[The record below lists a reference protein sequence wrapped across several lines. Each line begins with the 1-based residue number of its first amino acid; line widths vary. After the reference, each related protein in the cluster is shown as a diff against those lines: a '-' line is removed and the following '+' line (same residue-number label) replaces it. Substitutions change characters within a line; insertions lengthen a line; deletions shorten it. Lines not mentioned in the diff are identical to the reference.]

1 MAGRSLGTLTID
13 LIARTAGF
21 AAGMSQAERSS
32 EKWRK
37 KIVADVDAVATAFAA
52 ASSAAVATAAGVGAY
67 GFNLLKSSS
76 SQIAEAKRLSD
87 ALGMSTQ
94 SLLSWQYAAG
104 KAGMSGEQIA
114 DIFKDL
120 GDKIGDAALN
130 KSGEAVD
137 ALDALGLSAEKL
149 KRVSPDEQLLAI
161 SDALSK
167 ISTTSEKTTILESLG
182 NDLSRMLPLLE
193 QGGEKLRQYM
203 AAAQTF
209 GVAPDDADIEKLVR
223 VNALFEDMES
233 QVDGVKTSLATGLA
247 DVDLSGVQNA
257 LTEIGDTL
265 RDPQVLQGLTNLVQ
279 GAADLAGWLIK
290 VAAEAG
296 NIAALTRQ
304 GMAQN
309 AGGALKTD
317 ASAADIRTRI
327 AELEKQQ
334 QENVY
339 PVKRWM
345 NAAGRLL
352 QQKDGSLEDELAL
365 LKGRLPLA
373 EKLDSEVRPVTDI
386 TPPATEMPGNTGTGR
401 QDYRL
406 APGQSNGKSAASQ
419 ADKDA
424 KKALNSFR
432 QLEASY
438 QRQIAL
444 SDMTGERTKALTE
457 LEKLQYETASGKLT
471 NLNEAQKT
479 RLTQLATE
487 LDQLN
492 AQKKVME
499 EQKQLQAFLASQQA
513 QTRNA
518 QAMLDTEFVGA
529 GEGEQLRSR
538 IRELLDIQRSYY
550 DQLETLRQRQE
561 SGDITRTLYEGETTV
576 LKQEFEKR
584 LRMQQDYYRR
594 LDALN
599 GDWLSGAGD
608 ALNDYVTEA
617 GNSAA
622 QAKNAV
628 TSVLDTTESSV
639 QGMLDDIIRGT
650 ENAGDAV
657 KSVVED
663 LGNAII
669 TELENIAA
677 KKMVA
682 GLFGG
687 MTGDGSSGHGDLL
700 SLLAGGGISTGSNGT
715 GNTAVAGVAGMAGV
729 ATGSSISNGSDGQF
743 SGLNELLHTSLT
755 EMFAD
760 VSDTMTDIF
769 SGLTDNLSSLISGVG
784 GDLSGMF
791 TGLFSGLSG
800 GNGGG
805 LLSGIGSLLGMAHDG
820 IDSVPATGTWLL
832 EKGERVISG
841 RTSKKLDA
849 TLSAVHSAA
858 GNRSGGQNFSYS
870 PVINVNGDPDVR
882 TLKMLEQAVQQGAKR
897 GYQMVAE
904 SLNTGSGAV
913 HSAVNT
919 RYARR
924 RSS

>member
-1 MAGRSLGTLTID
+1 MAGKSLGTLTLD
-13 LIARTAGF
+13 LVARTAGF
-21 AAGMSQAERSS
+21 SSGMSQAERSS

-37 KIVADVDAVATAFAA
+37 KIVSDVDAVATAFAA

-94 SLLSWQYAAG
+94 ALLSWQYAAG
-104 KAGMSGEQIA
+104 KAGVSGEQIA

-161 SDALSK
+161 SDALKK
-167 ISTTSEKTTILESLG
+167 IGTTSEKTTILESLG

-223 VNALFEDMES
+223 TNALFEDMAS
-233 QVDGVKTSLATGLA
+233 QVDGVKIALATGLA

-257 LTEIGDTL
+257 ITEIGETL

-290 VAAEAG
+290 VAAAAG

-304 GMAQN
+304 GIAQN
-309 AGGALKTD
+309 AGGALKTE
-317 ASAADIRTRI
+317 ASAADIRARI

-345 NAAGRLL
+345 NAAGRML
-352 QQKDGSLEDELAL
+352 QRKDGSPEDELAL

-373 EKLDSEVRPVTDI
+373 EKLDSEVRAPVTLPTPETEKNVSAVRDI
-386 TPPATEMPGNTGTGR
+386 PHGTDFLLPPGG
-401 QDYRL
+401 
-406 APGQSNGKSAASQ
+406 SNGKTGDITAQ
-419 ADKDA
+419 KV
-424 KKALNSFR
+424 LNSFR
-432 QLEASY
+432 QMETAY
-438 QRQIAL
+438 QRLIAL
-444 SDMTGERTKALTE
+444 TDVSGERTREVTE
-457 LEKLQYETASGKLT
+457 LEKLRFELTSGKLT
-471 NLNEAQKT
+471 SLNDTQKT

-487 LDQLN
+487 LDLLN
-492 AQKKVME
+492 AQKKAME
-499 EQKQLQAFLASQQA
+499 EQKQLQAFTASQQV

-529 GEGEQLRSR
+529 GTGEQTRSR
-538 IRELLDIQRSYY
+538 MRELLEIRRSYY
-550 DQLETLRQRQE
+550 DQMESLRQRQE
-561 SGDITRTLYEGETTV
+561 SGDISRTLYEGETAV
-576 LKQEFEKR
+576 LKAGLEKR
-584 LRMQQDYYRR
+584 LRMQQDYYRQ

-599 GDWLSGAGD
+599 DDWLSGAGD
-608 ALNDYVTEA
+608 ALKDYVTEA
-617 GNSAA
+617 DNNAA
-622 QAKNAV
+622 MAKSAV
-628 TSVLDTTESSV
+628 TSVLGTTENSV
-639 QGMLDDIIRGT
+639 SGMLDDIIRGT
-650 ENAGDAV
+650 KSAGDAV
-657 KSVVED
+657 KDVVED

-677 KKMVA
+677 KKIVA

-687 MTGDGSSGHGDLL
+687 LAGESNIAGSGDLL
-700 SLLAGGGISTGSNGT
+700 SLLTGAGSNGDSSA
-715 GNTAVAGVAGMAGV
+715 GSAVAG
-729 ATGSSISNGSDGQF
+729 ATSSLTDSDML
-743 SGLNELLHTSLT
+743 SGLKAVLNTSLT
-755 EMFAD
+755 EVFSEL
-760 VSDTMTDIF
+760 SDTLSGLFSSMTDELG
-769 SGLTDNLSSLISGVG
+769 SLLSSLGSS
-784 GDLSGMF
+784 LSGM
-791 TGLFSGLSG
+791 LSGLSG
-800 GNGGG
+800 SGGG
-805 LLSGIGSLLGMAHDG
+805 FLSLLGMAHDG

-858 GNRSGGQNFSYS
+858 GNRSGGQSFSYS
-870 PVINVNGDPDVR
+870 PVINVNGDPDAR

-904 SLNTGSGAV
+904 SLSTGSGAV

-924 RSS
+924 RSG

>member
-104 KAGMSGEQIA
+104 KAGVSGEQIA

-149 KRVSPDEQLLAI
+149 KRASPDEQLLAI

-365 LKGRLPLA
+365 LKGRLSLA
-373 EKLDSEVRPVTDI
+373 EKLDREVRPAIDLTL
-386 TPPATEMPGNTGTGR
+386 PATEKTVNTGTIR

-406 APGQSNGKSAASQ
+406 APGQSNGKTSASQ
-419 ADKDA
+419 ADRDA
-424 KKALNSFR
+424 KKVLNSFR
-432 QLEASY
+432 QMEDSY

-471 NLNEAQKT
+471 NLNEAQKN

-487 LDQLN
+487 LDLLN
-492 AQKKVME
+492 AQKKAME
-499 EQKQLQAFLASQQA
+499 EQKQLQAFTAGQQA

-518 QAMLDTEFVGA
+518 QDMLDTEFVGA

-677 KKMVA
+677 KKIVA

-687 MTGDGSSGHGDLL
+687 LAGDSSSPGSGDLL
-700 SLLAGGGISTGSNGT
+700 SLLAGAGSNGDSSA
-715 GNTAVAGVAGMAGV
+715 GSAVAGSA
-729 ATGSSISNGSDGQF
+729 SSLTDSDML
-743 SGLNELLHTSLT
+743 SGLKGVLNTSLT
-755 EMFAD
+755 D
-760 VSDTMTDIF
+760 VFSALPDTL
-769 SGLTDNLSSLISGVG
+769 SGLFSSLTDELGSLLSSLGSS
-784 GDLSGMF
+784 LSGM
-791 TGLFSGLSG
+791 LSGLSG
-800 GNGGG
+800 SGGG
-805 LLSGIGSLLGMAHDG
+805 FLSLLGMAHDG

-870 PVINVNGDPDVR
+870 PVINVNGEPDAR

>member
-1 MAGRSLGTLTID
+1 MAGKSLGTLTLD
-13 LIARTAGF
+13 LVARTAGF
-21 AAGMSQAERSS
+21 SSGMSQAERSS

-37 KIVADVDAVATAFAA
+37 KIVSDVDAVATAFAA

-94 SLLSWQYAAG
+94 ALLSWQYAAG
-104 KAGMSGEQIA
+104 KAGVSGEQIA

-161 SDALSK
+161 SDALKK
-167 ISTTSEKTTILESLG
+167 IGTTSEKTTILESLG

-203 AAAQTF
+203 AAAQAF
-209 GVAPDDADIEKLVR
+209 GVTPDDADIEKLVR
-223 VNALFEDMES
+223 TNALFEDMAS
-233 QVDGVKTSLATGLA
+233 QVDGVKIALATGLA

-257 LTEIGDTL
+257 ITEIGDTL

-290 VAAEAG
+290 VAAAAG

-304 GMAQN
+304 GIAQN
-309 AGGALKTD
+309 AGGALKTE
-317 ASAADIRTRI
+317 ASAADIRARI

-345 NAAGRLL
+345 NAAGRML
-352 QQKDGSLEDELAL
+352 QRKDGSPEDELAL

-373 EKLDSEVRPVTDI
+373 EKLDSEVRAPVTLPTPETEKNVSAVRDI
-386 TPPATEMPGNTGTGR
+386 PHGTDFLLPPGG
-401 QDYRL
+401 
-406 APGQSNGKSAASQ
+406 SNGKTGDITAQ
-419 ADKDA
+419 KV
-424 KKALNSFR
+424 LNSFR
-432 QLEASY
+432 QMETAY
-438 QRQIAL
+438 QRLIAL
-444 SDMTGERTKALTE
+444 TDVSGERTREVTE
-457 LEKLQYETASGKLT
+457 LEKLRFELTSGKLT
-471 NLNEAQKT
+471 SLNDTQKT

-487 LDQLN
+487 LDLLN
-492 AQKKVME
+492 AQKKAME
-499 EQKQLQAFLASQQA
+499 EQKQLQAFTASQQV
-513 QTRNA
+513 QTSNA

-529 GEGEQLRSR
+529 GTGEQTRSR
-538 IRELLDIQRSYY
+538 MRELLEIRRSYY
-550 DQLETLRQRQE
+550 DQMESLRQRQE
-561 SGDITRTLYEGETTV
+561 SGDISRTLYEGETAV
-576 LKQEFEKR
+576 LKAELEKR
-584 LRMQQDYYRR
+584 LRMQQDYYRQ

-599 GDWLSGAGD
+599 DDWLSGAGD
-608 ALNDYVTEA
+608 ALKDYVTEA
-617 GNSAA
+617 DNNAA
-622 QAKNAV
+622 MAKSAV
-628 TSVLDTTESSV
+628 TSVLGTTENSV
-639 QGMLDDIIRGT
+639 SGMLDDIIRGT
-650 ENAGDAV
+650 KSAGDAV
-657 KSVVED
+657 KDVVED

-677 KKMVA
+677 KKIVA

-687 MTGDGSSGHGDLL
+687 LAGESNIAGSGDLL
-700 SLLAGGGISTGSNGT
+700 SLLTGAGSNGDSSA
-715 GNTAVAGVAGMAGV
+715 GSAVAG
-729 ATGSSISNGSDGQF
+729 ATSSLTDSDML
-743 SGLNELLHTSLT
+743 SGLKAVLNTSLT
-755 EMFAD
+755 EVFSEL
-760 VSDTMTDIF
+760 SDTLSGLFSSMTDELG
-769 SGLTDNLSSLISGVG
+769 SLLSSLGSS
-784 GDLSGMF
+784 LSGM
-791 TGLFSGLSG
+791 LSGLSG
-800 GNGGG
+800 SGGG
-805 LLSGIGSLLGMAHDG
+805 FLSLLGMAHDG

-858 GNRSGGQNFSYS
+858 GNRSGGQSFSYS
-870 PVINVNGDPDVR
+870 PVINVNGDPDAR

-904 SLNTGSGAV
+904 SLSTGSGAV

-924 RSS
+924 RSG

>member
-1 MAGRSLGTLTID
+1 GKSLGTLTLD
-13 LIARTAGF
+13 LVARTAGF
-21 AAGMSQAERSS
+21 SSGMSQAERSS
-32 EKWRK
+32 AKWRK

-104 KAGMSGEQIA
+104 KAGVSGEQIA

-149 KRVSPDEQLLAI
+149 KRASPDEQLLAI

-223 VNALFEDMES
+223 VNALFEDMAS

-257 LTEIGDTL
+257 FTEIGDTL

-304 GMAQN
+304 GIAQN

-317 ASAADIRTRI
+317 ASAADIRARI

-352 QQKDGSLEDELAL
+352 QQKDGSVEDELAL
-365 LKGRLPLA
+365 LKGRLSLA
-373 EKLDSEVRPVTDI
+373 EKLDREVRPAIDLTL
-386 TPPATEMPGNTGTGR
+386 PATEKTVNTGTIR

-406 APGQSNGKSAASQ
+406 APGQSNGKTSASQ
-419 ADKDA
+419 ADRDA
-424 KKALNSFR
+424 KKVLNSFR
-432 QLEASY
+432 QMEDSY

-444 SDMTGERTKALTE
+444 ADTTGERTKALTE
-457 LEKLQYETASGKLT
+457 LETLQYEMASGKLT
-471 NLNEAQKT
+471 NLNEAQKN

-487 LDQLN
+487 LDLLN
-492 AQKKVME
+492 AQKKAME
-499 EQKQLQAFLASQQA
+499 EQKQLQAFTASQQV

-529 GEGEQLRSR
+529 GTGEQTRSR
-538 IRELLDIQRSYY
+538 MRELLEIRRSYY
-550 DQLETLRQRQE
+550 DQMESLRQRQE
-561 SGDITRTLYEGETTV
+561 SGDISRTLYEGETAV
-576 LKQEFEKR
+576 LKAELEKR
-584 LRMQQDYYRR
+584 LRMQQDYYRQ

-599 GDWLSGAGD
+599 DDWLSGAGD
-608 ALNDYVTEA
+608 ALKDYVTEA
-617 GNSAA
+617 DNNAA
-622 QAKNAV
+622 MAKSAV
-628 TSVLDTTESSV
+628 TSVLGTTENSV
-639 QGMLDDIIRGT
+639 SAMLDDIIRGT
-650 ENAGDAV
+650 KSAGDAV
-657 KSVVED
+657 KDVVED

-677 KKMVA
+677 KKIVA

-687 MTGDGSSGHGDLL
+687 LAGESNIAGSGDLL
-700 SLLAGGGISTGSNGT
+700 SLLTGAGSNGDSSA
-715 GNTAVAGVAGMAGV
+715 GSAVAG
-729 ATGSSISNGSDGQF
+729 ATSSLTDSDML
-743 SGLNELLHTSLT
+743 SGLKAVLNTSLT
-755 EMFAD
+755 EVFSEL
-760 VSDTMTDIF
+760 SDTLSGLFSSMTDELG
-769 SGLTDNLSSLISGVG
+769 SLLSSLGSS
-784 GDLSGMF
+784 LSGM
-791 TGLFSGLSG
+791 LSGLSG
-800 GNGGG
+800 SGGG
-805 LLSGIGSLLGMAHDG
+805 FLSLLGMAHDG
-820 IDSVPATGTWLL
+820 IDSVPAT
-832 EKGERVISG
+832 
-841 RTSKKLDA
+841 
-849 TLSAVHSAA
+849 
-858 GNRSGGQNFSYS
+858 
-870 PVINVNGDPDVR
+870 
-882 TLKMLEQAVQQGAKR
+882 
-897 GYQMVAE
+897 
-904 SLNTGSGAV
+904 
-913 HSAVNT
+913 
-919 RYARR
+919 
-924 RSS
+924 

>member
-1 MAGRSLGTLTID
+1 MAGKSLGTLTLD
-13 LIARTAGF
+13 LVARTAGF
-21 AAGMSQAERSS
+21 SSGMSQAERSS

-37 KIVADVDAVATAFAA
+37 KIVSDVDAVATAFAA

-94 SLLSWQYAAG
+94 ALLSWQYAAG
-104 KAGMSGEQIA
+104 KAGVSGEQIA

-161 SDALSK
+161 SDALKK
-167 ISTTSEKTTILESLG
+167 IGTTSEKTTILESLG

-203 AAAQTF
+203 AAAQAF

-223 VNALFEDMES
+223 TNALFEDMAS
-233 QVDGVKTSLATGLA
+233 QVDGVKIALATGLA

-257 LTEIGDTL
+257 ITEIGDTL

-290 VAAEAG
+290 VAAAAG

-304 GMAQN
+304 GIAQN
-309 AGGALKTD
+309 AGGALKTE
-317 ASAADIRTRI
+317 ASAADIRARI

-345 NAAGRLL
+345 NAAGRML
-352 QQKDGSLEDELAL
+352 QRKDGSPEDELAL

-373 EKLDSEVRPVTDI
+373 EKLDSEVRAHVTLPTPETEKNVSAVRDI
-386 TPPATEMPGNTGTGR
+386 PHGTDFLLPPGG
-401 QDYRL
+401 
-406 APGQSNGKSAASQ
+406 SNGKTGDITAQ
-419 ADKDA
+419 KV
-424 KKALNSFR
+424 LNSFR
-432 QLEASY
+432 QMETAY
-438 QRQIAL
+438 QRLIAL
-444 SDMTGERTKALTE
+444 TDVSGERTREVTE
-457 LEKLQYETASGKLT
+457 LEKLRFELTSGKLT
-471 NLNEAQKT
+471 SLNDTQKT

-487 LDQLN
+487 LDLLN
-492 AQKKVME
+492 AQKKAME
-499 EQKQLQAFLASQQA
+499 EQKQLQAFTASQQV
-513 QTRNA
+513 QTSNA

-529 GEGEQLRSR
+529 GTGEQTRSR
-538 IRELLDIQRSYY
+538 MRELLEIRRSYY
-550 DQLETLRQRQE
+550 DQMESLRQRQE
-561 SGDITRTLYEGETTV
+561 SGDISRTLYEGETAV
-576 LKQEFEKR
+576 LKAELEKR
-584 LRMQQDYYRR
+584 LRMQQDYYRQ

-599 GDWLSGAGD
+599 DDWLSGAGD
-608 ALNDYVTEA
+608 ALKDYVTEA
-617 GNSAA
+617 DNNAA
-622 QAKNAV
+622 MAKSAV
-628 TSVLDTTESSV
+628 TSVLGTTENSV
-639 QGMLDDIIRGT
+639 SGMLDDIIRGT
-650 ENAGDAV
+650 KSAGDAV
-657 KSVVED
+657 KDVVED

-677 KKMVA
+677 KKIVA

-687 MTGDGSSGHGDLL
+687 LAGESNIAESGDLL
-700 SLLAGGGISTGSNGT
+700 SLLTGAGSNGDSSA
-715 GNTAVAGVAGMAGV
+715 GSAVAG
-729 ATGSSISNGSDGQF
+729 ATSSLTDSDML
-743 SGLNELLHTSLT
+743 SGLKAVLNTSLT
-755 EMFAD
+755 EVFSEL
-760 VSDTMTDIF
+760 SDTLSGLFSSMTDELG
-769 SGLTDNLSSLISGVG
+769 SLLSSLGSS
-784 GDLSGMF
+784 LSGM
-791 TGLFSGLSG
+791 LSGLSG
-800 GNGGG
+800 SGGG
-805 LLSGIGSLLGMAHDG
+805 FLSLLGMAHDG

-858 GNRSGGQNFSYS
+858 GNRSGGQSFSYS
-870 PVINVNGDPDVR
+870 PVINVNGDPDAR

-904 SLNTGSGAV
+904 SLSTGSGAV

-924 RSS
+924 RSG

>member
-1 MAGRSLGTLTID
+1 MAGKSLGTLTLD
-13 LIARTAGF
+13 LVARTAGF
-21 AAGMSQAERSS
+21 SSGMSQAERSS
-32 EKWRK
+32 AKWRK

-104 KAGMSGEQIA
+104 KAGGSGEQIA

-149 KRVSPDEQLLAI
+149 KRASPDEQLLAI

-223 VNALFEDMES
+223 VNALFEDMAS

-257 LTEIGDTL
+257 FTEIGDTL

-304 GMAQN
+304 GIAQN

-317 ASAADIRTRI
+317 ASAADIRARI

-352 QQKDGSLEDELAL
+352 QQKDGSVEDELAL
-365 LKGRLPLA
+365 LKGRLSLA
-373 EKLDSEVRPVTDI
+373 EKLDREVRPAIDLTL
-386 TPPATEMPGNTGTGR
+386 PATEKTVNTGTIR

-406 APGQSNGKSAASQ
+406 APGQSNGKTSASQ
-419 ADKDA
+419 ADRDA
-424 KKALNSFR
+424 KKVLNSFR
-432 QLEASY
+432 QMEDSY

-444 SDMTGERTKALTE
+444 ADTTGERTKALTE
-457 LEKLQYETASGKLT
+457 LETLQYEMASGKLT
-471 NLNEAQKT
+471 NLNEAQKN

-487 LDQLN
+487 LDLLN
-492 AQKKVME
+492 AQKKAME
-499 EQKQLQAFLASQQA
+499 EQKQLQAFTASQQV

-529 GEGEQLRSR
+529 GTGEQTRSR
-538 IRELLDIQRSYY
+538 MRELLEIRRSYY
-550 DQLETLRQRQE
+550 DQMESLRQRQE
-561 SGDITRTLYEGETTV
+561 SGDISRTLYEGETAV
-576 LKQEFEKR
+576 LKAELEKR
-584 LRMQQDYYRR
+584 LRMQQDYYRQ

-599 GDWLSGAGD
+599 DDWLSGAGD
-608 ALNDYVTEA
+608 ALKDYVTEA
-617 GNSAA
+617 DNNAA
-622 QAKNAV
+622 MAKSAV
-628 TSVLDTTESSV
+628 TSVLGTTENSV
-639 QGMLDDIIRGT
+639 SAMLDDIIRGT
-650 ENAGDAV
+650 KSAGDAV
-657 KSVVED
+657 KDVVED

-677 KKMVA
+677 KKIVA

-687 MTGDGSSGHGDLL
+687 LAGESNIAGSGDLL
-700 SLLAGGGISTGSNGT
+700 SLLTGAGSNGDSSA
-715 GNTAVAGVAGMAGV
+715 GSAVAG
-729 ATGSSISNGSDGQF
+729 ATSSLTDSDML
-743 SGLNELLHTSLT
+743 SGLKAVLNTSLT
-755 EMFAD
+755 EVFSEL
-760 VSDTMTDIF
+760 SDTLSGLFSSMTDELG
-769 SGLTDNLSSLISGVG
+769 SLLSSLGSS
-784 GDLSGMF
+784 LSGM
-791 TGLFSGLSG
+791 LSGLSG
-800 GNGGG
+800 SGGG
-805 LLSGIGSLLGMAHDG
+805 FLSLLGMAHDG

-870 PVINVNGDPDVR
+870 PVINVNGDPDAR

>member
-1 MAGRSLGTLTID
+1 MAGKSLGTLTLD

-21 AAGMSQAERSS
+21 ASGMSQAERSS
-32 EKWRK
+32 AKWRK

-94 SLLSWQYAAG
+94 ALLSWQYAAG
-104 KAGMSGEQIA
+104 KAGVSGEQIA

-149 KRVSPDEQLLAI
+149 KWVSPDEQLLAI
-161 SDALSK
+161 SDALKK
-167 ISTTSEKTTILESLG
+167 IGTTSEKTTILESLG

-223 VNALFEDMES
+223 TNALFEDMAS
-233 QVDGVKTSLATGLA
+233 QVDGVKIALATGLA

-257 LTEIGDTL
+257 ITEIGETL

-290 VAAEAG
+290 VAAAAG

-304 GMAQN
+304 GIAQN
-309 AGGALKTD
+309 AGGALKTE
-317 ASAADIRTRI
+317 ASAADIRARI

-345 NAAGRLL
+345 NVAGRML
-352 QQKDGSLEDELAL
+352 QRKDGSPEDELAL

-373 EKLDSEVRPVTDI
+373 EKLDREVRPAIDLAL
-386 TPPATEMPGNTGTGR
+386 PATEKTVNTGTIR

-406 APGQSNGKSAASQ
+406 APGQSNGKTSASQ
-419 ADKDA
+419 ADRDA
-424 KKALNSFR
+424 KKVLNSFR
-432 QLEASY
+432 QMEDSY

-444 SDMTGERTKALTE
+444 ADTTGERTKALTE
-457 LEKLQYETASGKLT
+457 LEKLQYEMASGKLT

-492 AQKKVME
+492 AQKKAME
-499 EQKQLQAFLASQQA
+499 EQKQLQAFTAGQQA

-518 QAMLDTEFVGA
+518 QDMLDTEFVGA

-561 SGDITRTLYEGETTV
+561 SGDITRTLYEGETAV

-599 GDWLSGAGD
+599 DDWLSGAGD
-608 ALNDYVTEA
+608 ALKDYVTEA
-617 GNSAA
+617 DNNAA
-622 QAKNAV
+622 MAKSAV
-628 TSVLDTTESSV
+628 TSVLGTTENSV
-639 QGMLDDIIRGT
+639 SAMLDDIIRGT
-650 ENAGDAV
+650 KSAGDAV
-657 KSVVED
+657 KDVVED

-677 KKMVA
+677 KKIVA

-687 MTGDGSSGHGDLL
+687 LAGESNIAGSGDLL
-700 SLLAGGGISTGSNGT
+700 SLLTGAGSNGDSSA
-715 GNTAVAGVAGMAGV
+715 GSAVAG
-729 ATGSSISNGSDGQF
+729 ATSSLTDSDML
-743 SGLNELLHTSLT
+743 SGLKAVLNTSLT
-755 EMFAD
+755 DELG
-760 VSDTMTDIF
+760 S
-769 SGLTDNLSSLISGVG
+769 LLSSLGSS
-784 GDLSGMF
+784 LSGM
-791 TGLFSGLSG
+791 LSGLSG
-800 GNGGG
+800 SGGG
-805 LLSGIGSLLGMAHDG
+805 FLSLLGMAHDG
-820 IDSVPATGTWLL
+820 IDSVPAT
-832 EKGERVISG
+832 
-841 RTSKKLDA
+841 
-849 TLSAVHSAA
+849 
-858 GNRSGGQNFSYS
+858 
-870 PVINVNGDPDVR
+870 
-882 TLKMLEQAVQQGAKR
+882 
-897 GYQMVAE
+897 
-904 SLNTGSGAV
+904 
-913 HSAVNT
+913 
-919 RYARR
+919 
-924 RSS
+924 

>member
-1 MAGRSLGTLTID
+1 QMAGKSLGTLTLD
-13 LIARTAGF
+13 LVARTAGF
-21 AAGMSQAERSS
+21 SSGMSQAERSS
-32 EKWRK
+32 AKWRK

-104 KAGMSGEQIA
+104 KAGGSGEQIA

-149 KRVSPDEQLLAI
+149 KRASPDEQLLAI

-223 VNALFEDMES
+223 VNALFEDMAS

-257 LTEIGDTL
+257 FTEIGDTL

-304 GMAQN
+304 GIAQN

-317 ASAADIRTRI
+317 ASAADIRARI

-352 QQKDGSLEDELAL
+352 QQKDGSVEDELAL
-365 LKGRLPLA
+365 LKGRLSLA
-373 EKLDSEVRPVTDI
+373 EKLDREVRPAIDLTL
-386 TPPATEMPGNTGTGR
+386 PATEKTVNTGTIR

-406 APGQSNGKSAASQ
+406 APGQSNGKTSASQ
-419 ADKDA
+419 ADRDA
-424 KKALNSFR
+424 KKVLNSFR
-432 QLEASY
+432 QMEDSY

-444 SDMTGERTKALTE
+444 ADTTGERTKALTE
-457 LEKLQYETASGKLT
+457 LETLQYEMASGKLT
-471 NLNEAQKT
+471 NLNEAQKN

-487 LDQLN
+487 LDLLN
-492 AQKKVME
+492 AQKKAME
-499 EQKQLQAFLASQQA
+499 EQKQLQAFTASQQV

-529 GEGEQLRSR
+529 GTGEQTRSR
-538 IRELLDIQRSYY
+538 MRELLEIRRSYY
-550 DQLETLRQRQE
+550 DQMESLRQRQE
-561 SGDITRTLYEGETTV
+561 SGDISRTLYEGETAV
-576 LKQEFEKR
+576 LKAELEKR
-584 LRMQQDYYRR
+584 LRMQQDYYRQ

-599 GDWLSGAGD
+599 DDWLSGAGD
-608 ALNDYVTEA
+608 ALKDYVTEA
-617 GNSAA
+617 DNNAA
-622 QAKNAV
+622 MAKSAV
-628 TSVLDTTESSV
+628 TSVLGTTENSV
-639 QGMLDDIIRGT
+639 SAMLDDIIRGT
-650 ENAGDAV
+650 KSAGDAV
-657 KSVVED
+657 KDVVED

-677 KKMVA
+677 KKIVA

-687 MTGDGSSGHGDLL
+687 LAGESNIAGSGDLL
-700 SLLAGGGISTGSNGT
+700 SLLTGAGSNGDSSA
-715 GNTAVAGVAGMAGV
+715 GSAVAG
-729 ATGSSISNGSDGQF
+729 ATSSLTDSDML
-743 SGLNELLHTSLT
+743 SGLKAVLNTSLT
-755 EMFAD
+755 EVFSEL
-760 VSDTMTDIF
+760 SDTLSGLFSSMTDELG
-769 SGLTDNLSSLISGVG
+769 SLLSSLGSS
-784 GDLSGMF
+784 LSGM
-791 TGLFSGLSG
+791 LSGLSG
-800 GNGGG
+800 SGGG
-805 LLSGIGSLLGMAHDG
+805 FLSLLGMAHDG
-820 IDSVPATGTWLL
+820 IDSVPAT
-832 EKGERVISG
+832 
-841 RTSKKLDA
+841 
-849 TLSAVHSAA
+849 
-858 GNRSGGQNFSYS
+858 
-870 PVINVNGDPDVR
+870 
-882 TLKMLEQAVQQGAKR
+882 
-897 GYQMVAE
+897 
-904 SLNTGSGAV
+904 
-913 HSAVNT
+913 
-919 RYARR
+919 
-924 RSS
+924 

>member
-1 MAGRSLGTLTID
+1 MAGKSLGTLTLD

-21 AAGMSQAERSS
+21 ASGMSQAERSS
-32 EKWRK
+32 AKWRK

-94 SLLSWQYAAG
+94 ALLSWQYAAG
-104 KAGMSGEQIA
+104 KAGVSGEQIA

-161 SDALSK
+161 SDALKK
-167 ISTTSEKTTILESLG
+167 IGTTSEKTTILESLG

-223 VNALFEDMES
+223 TNALFEDMAS
-233 QVDGVKTSLATGLA
+233 QVDGVKIALATGLA

-257 LTEIGDTL
+257 ITEIGETL

-290 VAAEAG
+290 VAAAAG

-304 GMAQN
+304 GIAQN

-317 ASAADIRTRI
+317 AGAADIRARI

-345 NAAGRLL
+345 NAAGRML
-352 QQKDGSLEDELAL
+352 QRKDGSPEDELAL

-373 EKLDSEVRPVTDI
+373 EKLDSEVRAPVTLPPPETEKKVSAVRDI
-386 TPPATEMPGNTGTGR
+386 PHGTDFLLPPGG
-401 QDYRL
+401 
-406 APGQSNGKSAASQ
+406 SNGKTGDSTAQ
-419 ADKDA
+419 KV
-424 KKALNSFR
+424 LNSFR
-432 QLEASY
+432 QMETAY
-438 QRQIAL
+438 QRLIAL
-444 SDMTGERTKALTE
+444 TDASGERTREVTE
-457 LEKLQYETASGKLT
+457 LEKLRFELTSGKLT
-471 NLNEAQKT
+471 SLNDTQKT

-487 LDQLN
+487 LDLLN
-492 AQKKVME
+492 AQKKAME
-499 EQKQLQAFLASQQA
+499 EQRQLQAFTASQQA

-529 GEGEQLRSR
+529 GTGEQTRSR
-538 IRELLDIQRSYY
+538 MRELLEIRRSYY
-550 DQLETLRQRQE
+550 DQMESLRQRQE
-561 SGDITRTLYEGETTV
+561 SGDISRTLYEGETAV
-576 LKQEFEKR
+576 LKAELEKR
-584 LRMQQDYYRR
+584 LRMQQDYYRQ

-599 GDWLSGAGD
+599 DDWLSGAGD
-608 ALNDYVTEA
+608 ALKDYVTEA
-617 GNSAA
+617 DNNAA
-622 QAKNAV
+622 MAKSAV
-628 TSVLDTTESSV
+628 TSVLGTTENSV
-639 QGMLDDIIRGT
+639 SGMLDDIIRGT
-650 ENAGDAV
+650 KSAGDAV
-657 KSVVED
+657 KDVVED

-677 KKMVA
+677 KKIVA

-687 MTGDGSSGHGDLL
+687 LAGESNIAGSGDLL
-700 SLLAGGGISTGSNGT
+700 SLLTGAGSNGDSSA
-715 GNTAVAGVAGMAGV
+715 GSAVAG
-729 ATGSSISNGSDGQF
+729 ATSSLTDSDML
-743 SGLNELLHTSLT
+743 SGLKAVLNTSLT
-755 EMFAD
+755 EVFSEL
-760 VSDTMTDIF
+760 SDTLSGLFSSMTDELG
-769 SGLTDNLSSLISGVG
+769 SLLSLLGSS
-784 GDLSGMF
+784 LSGM
-791 TGLFSGLSG
+791 LSGLSG
-800 GNGGG
+800 SGGG
-805 LLSGIGSLLGMAHDG
+805 FLSLLGMAHDG

-858 GNRSGGQNFSYS
+858 GNRSGGQSFSYS
-870 PVINVNGDPDVR
+870 PVINVNGDPDAR

>member
-1 MAGRSLGTLTID
+1 MAGKSLGTLTLD
-13 LIARTAGF
+13 LVARTAGF
-21 AAGMSQAERSS
+21 TSGMSQAERSS

-67 GFNLLKSSS
+67 GFNLLKSTS
-76 SQIAEAKRLSD
+76 SQISEAKRLSD

-104 KAGMSGEQIA
+104 KAGVSGEQIA
-114 DIFKDL
+114 DIFKDI

-149 KRVSPDEQLLAI
+149 KQASPDEQLLAI
-161 SDALSK
+161 SDALKK

-223 VNALFEDMES
+223 TNALFEDMAS
-233 QVDGVKTSLATGLA
+233 QVDGVKIALATGLA
-247 DVDLSGVQNA
+247 DVDLSGIQNA
-257 LTEIGDTL
+257 ITDIGNTL
-265 RDPQVLQGLTNLVQ
+265 RDPQVLQGITNLVQ

-290 VAAEAG
+290 VAAAAG

-304 GMAQN
+304 GIAQN

-317 ASAADIRTRI
+317 ASAADIRARI

-345 NAAGRLL
+345 NAAGRIL
-352 QQKDGSLEDELAL
+352 QRKDGSPEDELAL
-365 LKGRLPLA
+365 LKGRLSLA
-373 EKLDSEVRPVTDI
+373 EKLDSEVRPAITI
-386 TPPATEMPGNTGTGR
+386 TPATTTAVSSGRVTTGK
-401 QDYRL
+401 DYSL
-406 APGQSNGKSAASQ
+406 APGQSNGKTAVSQ
-419 ADKDA
+419 ADRDA

-432 QLEASY
+432 QMEASY
-438 QRQIAL
+438 QRQIVLA
-444 SDMTGERTKALTE
+444 DTAGERTRALTE
-457 LEKLQYETASGKLT
+457 LEKLQYEMASGKLT

-492 AQKKVME
+492 AQKKAME
-499 EQKQLQAFLASQQA
+499 DQKQLQAFTASQQE

-518 QAMLDTEFVGA
+518 QAMLNTEFVGA
-529 GEGEQLRSR
+529 GTGEQTRSR
-538 IRELLDIQRSYY
+538 MRELLEIRRSYY
-550 DQLETLRQRQE
+550 DQMESLRQRQE
-561 SGDITRTLYEGETTV
+561 SGDISLTLYEGETAV
-576 LKQEFEKR
+576 LKAELEKR
-584 LRMQQDYYRR
+584 LMMQQDYYRQ

-599 GDWLSGAGD
+599 DDWLSGAVD
-608 ALNDYVTEA
+608 ALKDYVTEA
-617 GNSAA
+617 DNNAA
-622 QAKNAV
+622 MAKSAV
-628 TSVLDTTESSV
+628 TSVLGTTENSV
-639 QGMLDDIIRGT
+639 SGMLDDIIRGT
-650 ENAGDAV
+650 ESAGDAV
-657 KSVVED
+657 KDVVED

-677 KKMVA
+677 KKIVA

-687 MTGDGSSGHGDLL
+687 LAGNSSSADLL
-700 SLLAGGGISTGSNGT
+700 SLLAGAGSNGDSNA
-715 GNTAVAGVAGMAGV
+715 GSAVAG
-729 ATGSSISNGSDGQF
+729 ATSSLTDSDML
-743 SGLNELLHTSLT
+743 SGLKAVLNTSLT
-755 EMFAD
+755 EVF
-760 VSDTMTDIF
+760 SELPDT
-769 SGLTDNLSSLISGVG
+769 LSSLFSSLKDELGSLLSSLG
-784 GDLSGMF
+784 SSLSGM
-791 TGLFSGLSG
+791 LSGLSG
-800 GNGGG
+800 SGGG
-805 LLSGIGSLLGMAHDG
+805 FLSLLGMAHDG
-820 IDSVPATGTWLL
+820 LDSVPATGTWLL

-858 GNRSGGQNFSYS
+858 GNRSGGQNFAYS
-870 PVINVNGDPDVR
+870 PVINVNGDPDSR

-924 RSS
+924 RSN

>member
-1 MAGRSLGTLTID
+1 MAGKSLGTLTLD
-13 LIARTAGF
+13 LVARTAGF
-21 AAGMSQAERSS
+21 SSGMSQAERSS

-37 KIVADVDAVATAFAA
+37 KIVSDVDAVATAFAA
-52 ASSAAVATAAGVGAY
+52 ASSAAVGTAAGVGAY

-94 SLLSWQYAAG
+94 ALLSWQYAAG
-104 KAGMSGEQIA
+104 KAGVSGEQIA

-161 SDALSK
+161 SDALKK
-167 ISTTSEKTTILESLG
+167 IGTTSEKTTILESLG

-223 VNALFEDMES
+223 TNALFEDMAS
-233 QVDGVKTSLATGLA
+233 QVDGVKIALATGLA

-257 LTEIGDTL
+257 ITEIGDTL

-290 VAAEAG
+290 VAAAAG

-304 GMAQN
+304 GIAQN
-309 AGGALKTD
+309 AGGALKTE
-317 ASAADIRTRI
+317 ASAADIRARI

-345 NAAGRLL
+345 NAAGRML
-352 QQKDGSLEDELAL
+352 QRKDGSPEDELAL

-373 EKLDSEVRPVTDI
+373 EKLDSEVRAPVTLPTPETEKNVSAVRDI
-386 TPPATEMPGNTGTGR
+386 PHGTDFLLPLG
-401 QDYRL
+401 
-406 APGQSNGKSAASQ
+406 GSNGKTGDITAQ
-419 ADKDA
+419 KV
-424 KKALNSFR
+424 LNSFR
-432 QLEASY
+432 QMETAY
-438 QRQIAL
+438 QRLIAL
-444 SDMTGERTKALTE
+444 TDVSGERTREVTE
-457 LEKLQYETASGKLT
+457 LEKLRFELTSGKLT
-471 NLNEAQKT
+471 SLNDTQKT

-487 LDQLN
+487 LDLLN
-492 AQKKVME
+492 AQKKAME
-499 EQKQLQAFLASQQA
+499 EQKQLQAFTASQQV
-513 QTRNA
+513 QTSNA

-529 GEGEQLRSR
+529 GTGEQTRSR
-538 IRELLDIQRSYY
+538 MRELLEIRRSYY
-550 DQLETLRQRQE
+550 DQMESLRQRQE
-561 SGDITRTLYEGETTV
+561 SGDISRTLYEGETAV
-576 LKQEFEKR
+576 LKAELEKR
-584 LRMQQDYYRR
+584 LRMQQDYYRQ

-599 GDWLSGAGD
+599 DDWLSGAGD
-608 ALNDYVTEA
+608 ALKDYVTEA
-617 GNSAA
+617 DNNAA
-622 QAKNAV
+622 MAKSAV
-628 TSVLDTTESSV
+628 TSVLGTTENSV
-639 QGMLDDIIRGT
+639 SGMLDDIIRGT
-650 ENAGDAV
+650 KSAGDAV
-657 KSVVED
+657 KDVVED

-677 KKMVA
+677 KKIVA

-687 MTGDGSSGHGDLL
+687 LAGESNIAGSGDLL
-700 SLLAGGGISTGSNGT
+700 SLLTGAGSNGDSSA
-715 GNTAVAGVAGMAGV
+715 GSAVAG
-729 ATGSSISNGSDGQF
+729 ATSSLTDSDML
-743 SGLNELLHTSLT
+743 SGLKAVLNTSLM
-755 EMFAD
+755 EVFSEL
-760 VSDTMTDIF
+760 SDTLSGLFSSMTDELG
-769 SGLTDNLSSLISGVG
+769 SLLSSLGSS
-784 GDLSGMF
+784 LSGM
-791 TGLFSGLSG
+791 LSGLSG
-800 GNGGG
+800 SGGG
-805 LLSGIGSLLGMAHDG
+805 FLSLLGMAHDG

-858 GNRSGGQNFSYS
+858 GNRSGGQSFSYS
-870 PVINVNGDPDVR
+870 PVINVNGDPDAR

-904 SLNTGSGAV
+904 SLSTGSGAV

-924 RSS
+924 RSG

>member
-1 MAGRSLGTLTID
+1 MAGKSLGTLTLD

-21 AAGMSQAERSS
+21 ASGMSQAERSS
-32 EKWRK
+32 AKWRK

-94 SLLSWQYAAG
+94 ALLSWQYAAG
-104 KAGMSGEQIA
+104 KAGVSGEQIA

-161 SDALSK
+161 SDALKK
-167 ISTTSEKTTILESLG
+167 IGTTSEKTTILESLG

-223 VNALFEDMES
+223 TNALFEDMAS
-233 QVDGVKTSLATGLA
+233 QVDGVKIALATGLA

-257 LTEIGDTL
+257 ITEIGETL

-290 VAAEAG
+290 VAAAAG

-304 GMAQN
+304 GIAQN
-309 AGGALKTD
+309 AGGALKTE
-317 ASAADIRTRI
+317 ASAADIRARI

-345 NAAGRLL
+345 NVAGRML
-352 QQKDGSLEDELAL
+352 QRKDGSPEDELAL

-373 EKLDSEVRPVTDI
+373 EKLDREVRPAIDLAL
-386 TPPATEMPGNTGTGR
+386 PATEKTVNTGTIR

-406 APGQSNGKSAASQ
+406 APGQSNGKTSASQ
-419 ADKDA
+419 ADRDA
-424 KKALNSFR
+424 KKVLNSFR
-432 QLEASY
+432 QMEDSY

-444 SDMTGERTKALTE
+444 ADTTGERTKALTE
-457 LEKLQYETASGKLT
+457 LEKLQYEMASGKLT

-492 AQKKVME
+492 AQKKAME
-499 EQKQLQAFLASQQA
+499 EQKQLQAFTASQQV
-513 QTRNA
+513 QTSNA

-529 GEGEQLRSR
+529 GTGEQTRSR
-538 IRELLDIQRSYY
+538 MRELLEIRRSYY
-550 DQLETLRQRQE
+550 DQMESLRQRQE
-561 SGDITRTLYEGETTV
+561 SGDISRTLYEGETAV
-576 LKQEFEKR
+576 LKAELEKR
-584 LRMQQDYYRR
+584 LRMQQDYYRQ

-599 GDWLSGAGD
+599 DDWLSGAGD
-608 ALNDYVTEA
+608 ALKDYVTEA
-617 GNSAA
+617 DNNAA
-622 QAKNAV
+622 MAKSAV
-628 TSVLDTTESSV
+628 TSVLGTTENSV
-639 QGMLDDIIRGT
+639 SAMLDDIIRGT
-650 ENAGDAV
+650 KSAGDAV
-657 KSVVED
+657 KDVVED

-677 KKMVA
+677 KKIVA

-687 MTGDGSSGHGDLL
+687 LAGESNIAGSGDLL
-700 SLLAGGGISTGSNGT
+700 SLLTGAGSNGDSSA
-715 GNTAVAGVAGMAGV
+715 GSAVAG
-729 ATGSSISNGSDGQF
+729 ATSSLTDSDML
-743 SGLNELLHTSLT
+743 SGLKAVLNTSLT
-755 EMFAD
+755 EVFSEL
-760 VSDTMTDIF
+760 SDTLSGLFSSMTDELG
-769 SGLTDNLSSLISGVG
+769 SLLSSLGSS
-784 GDLSGMF
+784 LSGM
-791 TGLFSGLSG
+791 LSGLSG
-800 GNGGG
+800 SGGG
-805 LLSGIGSLLGMAHDG
+805 FLSLLGMAHDG

-858 GNRSGGQNFSYS
+858 GNRSGGQSFSYS
-870 PVINVNGDPDVR
+870 PVINVNGDPDAR

-904 SLNTGSGAV
+904 SLSTGSGAV

-924 RSS
+924 RSG

>member
-1 MAGRSLGTLTID
+1 MAGKSLGTLTLD
-13 LIARTAGF
+13 LVARTAGF
-21 AAGMSQAERSS
+21 SSGMSQAERSS

-37 KIVADVDAVATAFAA
+37 KIVSDVDAVATAFAA

-94 SLLSWQYAAG
+94 ALLSWQYAAG
-104 KAGMSGEQIA
+104 KAGVSGEQIA

-161 SDALSK
+161 SDALKK
-167 ISTTSEKTTILESLG
+167 IGTTSEKTTILESLG

-223 VNALFEDMES
+223 TNALFEDMAS
-233 QVDGVKTSLATGLA
+233 QVDGVKIALATGLA

-257 LTEIGDTL
+257 ITEIGETL

-290 VAAEAG
+290 VAAAAG

-304 GMAQN
+304 GIAQN
-309 AGGALKTD
+309 AGGALKTE
-317 ASAADIRTRI
+317 ASAADIRARI

-345 NAAGRLL
+345 NAAGRML
-352 QQKDGSLEDELAL
+352 QRKDGSPEDELEL

-373 EKLDSEVRPVTDI
+373 EKLDSEVRAPVTLPTPETEKNVSAVRDI
-386 TPPATEMPGNTGTGR
+386 PHGTDFLLPPGG
-401 QDYRL
+401 
-406 APGQSNGKSAASQ
+406 SNGKTGDITAQ
-419 ADKDA
+419 KV
-424 KKALNSFR
+424 LNSFR
-432 QLEASY
+432 QMETAY
-438 QRQIAL
+438 QRLIAL
-444 SDMTGERTKALTE
+444 TDVSGERTREVTE
-457 LEKLQYETASGKLT
+457 LEKLRFELTSGKLT
-471 NLNEAQKT
+471 SLNDTQKT

-487 LDQLN
+487 LDLLN
-492 AQKKVME
+492 AQKKAME
-499 EQKQLQAFLASQQA
+499 EQKQLQAFTASQQV

-529 GEGEQLRSR
+529 GTGEQTRSR
-538 IRELLDIQRSYY
+538 MRELLEIRRSYY
-550 DQLETLRQRQE
+550 DQMESLRQRQE
-561 SGDITRTLYEGETTV
+561 SGDISRTLYEGETAV
-576 LKQEFEKR
+576 LKAGLEKR
-584 LRMQQDYYRR
+584 LRMQQDYYRQ

-599 GDWLSGAGD
+599 DDWLSGAGD
-608 ALNDYVTEA
+608 ALKDYVTEA
-617 GNSAA
+617 DNNAA
-622 QAKNAV
+622 MAKSAV
-628 TSVLDTTESSV
+628 TSVLGTTENSV
-639 QGMLDDIIRGT
+639 SGMLDDIIRGT
-650 ENAGDAV
+650 KSAGDAV
-657 KSVVED
+657 KDVVED

-677 KKMVA
+677 KKIVA

-687 MTGDGSSGHGDLL
+687 LAGESNIAGSGDLL
-700 SLLAGGGISTGSNGT
+700 SLLTGAGSNGDSSA
-715 GNTAVAGVAGMAGV
+715 GSAVAG
-729 ATGSSISNGSDGQF
+729 ATSSLTDSDML
-743 SGLNELLHTSLT
+743 SGLKAVLNTSLT
-755 EMFAD
+755 EVFSEL
-760 VSDTMTDIF
+760 SDTLSGLFSSMTDELG
-769 SGLTDNLSSLISGVG
+769 SLLSSLGSS
-784 GDLSGMF
+784 LSGM
-791 TGLFSGLSG
+791 LSGLSG
-800 GNGGG
+800 SGGG
-805 LLSGIGSLLGMAHDG
+805 FLSLLGMAHDG

-858 GNRSGGQNFSYS
+858 GNRSGGQSFSYS
-870 PVINVNGDPDVR
+870 PVINVNGDPDAR

-904 SLNTGSGAV
+904 SLSTGSGAV

-924 RSS
+924 RSG

>member
-1 MAGRSLGTLTID
+1 MAGKSLGTLTLD

-21 AAGMSQAERSS
+21 ASGMSQAERSS
-32 EKWRK
+32 AKWRK

-94 SLLSWQYAAG
+94 ALLSWQYAAG
-104 KAGMSGEQIA
+104 KAGVSGEQIA

-161 SDALSK
+161 SDALKK
-167 ISTTSEKTTILESLG
+167 IGTTSEKTTILESLG

-223 VNALFEDMES
+223 TNALFEDMAS
-233 QVDGVKTSLATGLA
+233 QVDGVKIALATGLA

-257 LTEIGDTL
+257 ITEIGETL

-290 VAAEAG
+290 VAAAAG

-304 GMAQN
+304 GIAQN
-309 AGGALKTD
+309 AGGALKTE
-317 ASAADIRTRI
+317 ASAADIRARI

-345 NAAGRLL
+345 NAAGRML
-352 QQKDGSLEDELAL
+352 QRKDGSPEDELAL

-373 EKLDSEVRPVTDI
+373 EKLDSEVRAPVTLPPPETEKKVSAVRDI
-386 TPPATEMPGNTGTGR
+386 PHGTDFLLPPGG
-401 QDYRL
+401 
-406 APGQSNGKSAASQ
+406 SNGKTGDSTAQ
-419 ADKDA
+419 KV
-424 KKALNSFR
+424 LNSFR
-432 QLEASY
+432 QMETAY
-438 QRQIAL
+438 QRLIAL
-444 SDMTGERTKALTE
+444 TDASGERTREVTE
-457 LEKLQYETASGKLT
+457 LEKLRFELTSGKLT
-471 NLNEAQKT
+471 SLNDTQKT

-487 LDQLN
+487 LDLLN
-492 AQKKVME
+492 AQKKAME
-499 EQKQLQAFLASQQA
+499 EQKQLQAFTASQQV

-518 QAMLDTEFVGA
+518 QDMLDTELVGA
-529 GEGEQLRSR
+529 GTGEQTRSR
-538 IRELLDIQRSYY
+538 MRELLEIRRSYY
-550 DQLETLRQRQE
+550 DQMESLRQRQE
-561 SGDITRTLYEGETTV
+561 SGDISRTLYEGETAV
-576 LKQEFEKR
+576 LKAELEKR
-584 LRMQQDYYRR
+584 LRMQQDYYRQ

-599 GDWLSGAGD
+599 DDWLSGAGD
-608 ALNDYVTEA
+608 ALKDYVTEA
-617 GNSAA
+617 DNNAA
-622 QAKNAV
+622 MAKSSV
-628 TSVLDTTESSV
+628 TSVLGTTENSV
-639 QGMLDDIIRGT
+639 SAMLDDIIRGT
-650 ENAGDAV
+650 KSAGDAV
-657 KSVVED
+657 KDVVED

-677 KKMVA
+677 KKIVA

-687 MTGDGSSGHGDLL
+687 LAGESNIAGSGDLL
-700 SLLAGGGISTGSNGT
+700 SLLTGAGSNGDSSA
-715 GNTAVAGVAGMAGV
+715 GSAVAG
-729 ATGSSISNGSDGQF
+729 ATSSLTDSDML
-743 SGLNELLHTSLT
+743 SGLKAVLNTSLT
-755 EMFAD
+755 EVFSALP
-760 VSDTMTDIF
+760 DTL
-769 SGLTDNLSSLISGVG
+769 SGLFSSLTDELGSLLSSLGSS
-784 GDLSGMF
+784 LSGI
-791 TGLFSGLSG
+791 LSGLSG
-800 GNGGG
+800 SGGG
-805 LLSGIGSLLGMAHDG
+805 FLSLLGMAHDG

-858 GNRSGGQNFSYS
+858 GNRSGGQSFSYS
-870 PVINVNGDPDVR
+870 PVINVNGDPDAR

-904 SLNTGSGAV
+904 SLSTGSGAV

-924 RSS
+924 RSN

>member
-1 MAGRSLGTLTID
+1 MAGKSLGTLTLD
-13 LIARTAGF
+13 LVARTAGF
-21 AAGMSQAERSS
+21 TSGMSQAERSS

-37 KIVADVDAVATAFAA
+37 KVVSDVDAVATAFAA
-52 ASSAAVATAAGVGAY
+52 ASSAAVATAAGVGTY
-67 GFNLLKSSS
+67 GFNLLKSTS
-76 SQIAEAKRLSD
+76 SQLAEAKRLSD

-104 KAGMSGEQIA
+104 KAGVSGEQIA
-114 DIFKDL
+114 DIFKDI
-120 GDKIGDAALN
+120 GDKTGDAALN

-149 KRVSPDEQLLAI
+149 KQASPDEQLLAI

-203 AAAQTF
+203 AAAKNF
-209 GVAPDDADIEKLVR
+209 GVAPDDTDIEKLVR
-223 VNALFEDMES
+223 TNAMFEDMAS
-233 QVDGVKTSLATGLA
+233 QVDGVKIALATGLA

-257 LTEIGDTL
+257 ITEIGDTL
-265 RDPQVLQGLTNLVQ
+265 RDPQVLQGLTSLVQ

-304 GMAQN
+304 GIAQN

-317 ASAADIRTRI
+317 AGAADIRARI

-352 QQKDGSLEDELAL
+352 QRKDGSLEDELAL

-373 EKLDSEVRPVTDI
+373 EKLDSEVRPPVTLPLPETEKNVTAVRDI
-386 TPPATEMPGNTGTGR
+386 PQGTDFLLPPGG
-401 QDYRL
+401 
-406 APGQSNGKSAASQ
+406 SNGKTGDSTVQ
-419 ADKDA
+419 KV
-424 KKALNSFR
+424 LNSFR
-432 QLEASY
+432 QMETAY
-438 QRQIAL
+438 RRQIAL
-444 SDMTGERTKALTE
+444 TDAGGESTREVTE
-457 LEKLQYETASGKLT
+457 LEKLRFELTSGKLT
-471 NLNEAQKT
+471 SLNDTQKT

-487 LDQLN
+487 LDLLN
-492 AQKKVME
+492 AQKKAME
-499 EQKQLQAFLASQQA
+499 EQKQLQAFTAGQQA

-518 QAMLDTEFVGA
+518 QAMLDTAFVGA
-529 GEGEQLRSR
+529 GAGEQIRSRMRELLEIQHSFYGEAEQLR
-538 IRELLDIQRSYY
+538 QRY
-550 DQLETLRQRQE
+550 E
-561 SGDITRTLYEGETTV
+561 SGDISRTLYEGETAV
-576 LKQEFEKR
+576 LKQALEKR
-584 LRMQQDYYRR
+584 LQMQQDYYRR
-594 LDALN
+594 LDVQN

-608 ALNDYVTEA
+608 ALADYAT
-617 GNSAA
+617 AA
-622 QAKNAV
+622 ADNAALAKSAV
-628 TSVLDTTESSV
+628 TSITGTTESSV
-639 QGMLDDIIRGT
+639 SGMLDDIIRGT
-650 ENAGDAV
+650 ESAGDAV

-677 KKMVA
+677 KKIVA
-682 GLFGG
+682 SLFGG
-687 MTGDGSSGHGDLL
+687 LTGDSSSGDLL
-700 SLLAGGGISTGSNGT
+700 SLLAGAGSDSSNGNSITGS
-715 GNTAVAGVAGMAGV
+715 AVAGTVMD
-729 ATGSSISNGSDGQF
+729 SDML
-743 SGLNELLHTSLT
+743 SGLKAALNTPLT
-755 EMFAD
+755 EVFSAL
-760 VSDTMTDIF
+760 SDTLSGLFSSMTDEL
-769 SGLTDNLSSLISGVG
+769 GALLSSLGSS
-784 GDLSGMF
+784 LSGM
-791 TGLFSGLSG
+791 LSGLSG
-800 GNGGG
+800 GGGAF
-805 LLSGIGSLLGMAHDG
+805 LSLLGMAHDG

-870 PVINVNGDPDVR
+870 PVINVNGDPDAR

-904 SLNTGSGAV
+904 SLSTGSGAV

>member
-1 MAGRSLGTLTID
+1 MAGKSLGTLTLD
-13 LIARTAGF
+13 LVARTAGF
-21 AAGMSQAERSS
+21 SSGMSQAERSS

-37 KIVADVDAVATAFAA
+37 KIVSDVDAVATAFAA

-94 SLLSWQYAAG
+94 ALLSWQYAAG
-104 KAGMSGEQIA
+104 KAGVSGEQIA

-161 SDALSK
+161 SDALKK
-167 ISTTSEKTTILESLG
+167 IGTTSEKTTILESLG

-223 VNALFEDMES
+223 TNALFEDMAS
-233 QVDGVKTSLATGLA
+233 QVDGVKIALATGLA

-257 LTEIGDTL
+257 ITEIGETL

-304 GMAQN
+304 GIAQN
-309 AGGALKTD
+309 AGGALKTE
-317 ASAADIRTRI
+317 ASAADIRARI

-345 NAAGRLL
+345 NAAGRML
-352 QQKDGSLEDELAL
+352 QRKDGSPEDELAL

-373 EKLDSEVRPVTDI
+373 EKLDSEVRPAITVT
-386 TPPATEMPGNTGTGR
+386 PATMTAVSTDSVTTGK
-401 QDYRL
+401 DFSL
-406 APGQSNGKSAASQ
+406 APGQSNGKTSASQ
-419 ADKDA
+419 ADKDVH
-424 KKALNSFR
+424 KALNSFR
-432 QLEASY
+432 LMEASY

-444 SDMTGERTKALTE
+444 LDTTGDRTREVTE
-457 LEKLQYETASGKLT
+457 LKKLQYEMASGKLT

-492 AQKKVME
+492 AQKKAME
-499 EQKQLQAFLASQQA
+499 EQRQLQAFTASQQA

-529 GEGEQLRSR
+529 GTGEQTRSR
-538 IRELLDIQRSYY
+538 MRELLEIRRSYY
-550 DQLETLRQRQE
+550 DQMESLRQRQE
-561 SGDITRTLYEGETTV
+561 SGDISRTLYEGETAV
-576 LKQEFEKR
+576 LKAELEKR
-584 LRMQQDYYRR
+584 LRMQQDYYRQ

-599 GDWLSGAGD
+599 DDWLSGAGD

-617 GNSAA
+617 DNNAA
-622 QAKNAV
+622 MAKSAV
-628 TSVLDTTESSV
+628 TSVLGTTENSV
-639 QGMLDDIIRGT
+639 SGMLDDIIRGT
-650 ENAGDAV
+650 KSAGDAV
-657 KSVVED
+657 KDVVED

-677 KKMVA
+677 KKIVA

-687 MTGDGSSGHGDLL
+687 LAGESNIAGSGDLL
-700 SLLAGGGISTGSNGT
+700 SLLTGAGSNGDSSA
-715 GNTAVAGVAGMAGV
+715 GSAVAG
-729 ATGSSISNGSDGQF
+729 ATSSLTDSDML
-743 SGLNELLHTSLT
+743 SGLKAVLNTSLT
-755 EMFAD
+755 EVFSEL
-760 VSDTMTDIF
+760 SDTLSGLFSSMTDELG
-769 SGLTDNLSSLISGVG
+769 SLLSSLGSS
-784 GDLSGMF
+784 LSGM
-791 TGLFSGLSG
+791 LSGLSG
-800 GNGGG
+800 SGGG
-805 LLSGIGSLLGMAHDG
+805 FLSLLGMAHDG

-858 GNRSGGQNFSYS
+858 GNRSGGQSFSYS
-870 PVINVNGDPDVR
+870 PVINVNGDPDAR

-904 SLNTGSGAV
+904 SLSTGSGAV

-924 RSS
+924 RSG

>member
-365 LKGRLPLA
+365 LKGRLPWRRNLT
-373 EKLDSEVRPVTDI
+373 VRSDRSLTLPRLQQRCPGIPGRAGRTTVWHRGRVTVKA
-386 TPPATEMPGNTGTGR
+386 PP
-401 QDYRL
+401 
-406 APGQSNGKSAASQ
+406 
-419 ADKDA
+419 
-424 KKALNSFR
+424 
-432 QLEASY
+432 
-438 QRQIAL
+438 
-444 SDMTGERTKALTE
+444 
-457 LEKLQYETASGKLT
+457 
-471 NLNEAQKT
+471 
-479 RLTQLATE
+479 
-487 LDQLN
+487 
-492 AQKKVME
+492 
-499 EQKQLQAFLASQQA
+499 
-513 QTRNA
+513 
-518 QAMLDTEFVGA
+518 
-529 GEGEQLRSR
+529 LRR
-538 IRELLDIQRSYY
+538 IR
-550 DQLETLRQRQE
+550 
-561 SGDITRTLYEGETTV
+561 
-576 LKQEFEKR
+576 
-584 LRMQQDYYRR
+584 M
-594 LDALN
+594 
-599 GDWLSGAGD
+599 
-608 ALNDYVTEA
+608 
-617 GNSAA
+617 
-622 QAKNAV
+622 
-628 TSVLDTTESSV
+628 
-639 QGMLDDIIRGT
+639 
-650 ENAGDAV
+650 
-657 KSVVED
+657 
-663 LGNAII
+663 
-669 TELENIAA
+669 
-677 KKMVA
+677 
-682 GLFGG
+682 
-687 MTGDGSSGHGDLL
+687 
-700 SLLAGGGISTGSNGT
+700 
-715 GNTAVAGVAGMAGV
+715 
-729 ATGSSISNGSDGQF
+729 
-743 SGLNELLHTSLT
+743 
-755 EMFAD
+755 
-760 VSDTMTDIF
+760 
-769 SGLTDNLSSLISGVG
+769 
-784 GDLSGMF
+784 
-791 TGLFSGLSG
+791 
-800 GNGGG
+800 
-805 LLSGIGSLLGMAHDG
+805 
-820 IDSVPATGTWLL
+820 
-832 EKGERVISG
+832 
-841 RTSKKLDA
+841 
-849 TLSAVHSAA
+849 
-858 GNRSGGQNFSYS
+858 
-870 PVINVNGDPDVR
+870 
-882 TLKMLEQAVQQGAKR
+882 
-897 GYQMVAE
+897 
-904 SLNTGSGAV
+904 
-913 HSAVNT
+913 
-919 RYARR
+919 RR
-924 RSS
+924 RP

>member
-1 MAGRSLGTLTID
+1 MAGKSLGTLTLD
-13 LIARTAGF
+13 LVARTAGF
-21 AAGMSQAERSS
+21 SSGMSQAERSS
-32 EKWRK
+32 AKWRK

-104 KAGMSGEQIA
+104 KAGVSGEQIA

-149 KRVSPDEQLLAI
+149 KRASPDEQLLAI

-223 VNALFEDMES
+223 VNALFEDMAS

-257 LTEIGDTL
+257 FTEIGDTL

-304 GMAQN
+304 GIAQN

-317 ASAADIRTRI
+317 ASAADIRARI

-352 QQKDGSLEDELAL
+352 QQKDGSVEDELAL
-365 LKGRLPLA
+365 LKGRLSLA
-373 EKLDSEVRPVTDI
+373 EKLDREVRPAIDLTL
-386 TPPATEMPGNTGTGR
+386 PATEKTVNTGTIR

-406 APGQSNGKSAASQ
+406 APGQSNGKTSASQ
-419 ADKDA
+419 ADRDA
-424 KKALNSFR
+424 KKVLNSFR
-432 QLEASY
+432 QMEDSY

-444 SDMTGERTKALTE
+444 ADTTGERTKALTE
-457 LEKLQYETASGKLT
+457 LETLQYEMASGKLT
-471 NLNEAQKT
+471 NLNEAQKN

-487 LDQLN
+487 LDLLN
-492 AQKKVME
+492 AQKKAME
-499 EQKQLQAFLASQQA
+499 EQKQLQAFTASQQV

-529 GEGEQLRSR
+529 GTGEQTRSR
-538 IRELLDIQRSYY
+538 MRELLEIRRSYY
-550 DQLETLRQRQE
+550 DQMESLRQRQE
-561 SGDITRTLYEGETTV
+561 SGDISRTLYEGETAV
-576 LKQEFEKR
+576 LKAELEKR
-584 LRMQQDYYRR
+584 LRMQQDYYRQ

-599 GDWLSGAGD
+599 DDWLSGAGD
-608 ALNDYVTEA
+608 ALKDYVTEA
-617 GNSAA
+617 DNNAA
-622 QAKNAV
+622 MAKSAV
-628 TSVLDTTESSV
+628 TSVLGTTENSV
-639 QGMLDDIIRGT
+639 SAMLDDIIRGT
-650 ENAGDAV
+650 KSAGDAV
-657 KSVVED
+657 KDVVED

-677 KKMVA
+677 KKIVA

-687 MTGDGSSGHGDLL
+687 LAGESNIAGSGDLL
-700 SLLAGGGISTGSNGT
+700 SLLTGAGSNGDSSA
-715 GNTAVAGVAGMAGV
+715 GSAVAG
-729 ATGSSISNGSDGQF
+729 ATSSLTDSDML
-743 SGLNELLHTSLT
+743 SGLKAVLNTSLT
-755 EMFAD
+755 EVFSEL
-760 VSDTMTDIF
+760 SDTLSGLFSSMTDELG
-769 SGLTDNLSSLISGVG
+769 SLLSSLGSS
-784 GDLSGMF
+784 LSGM
-791 TGLFSGLSG
+791 LSGLSG
-800 GNGGG
+800 SGGG
-805 LLSGIGSLLGMAHDG
+805 FLSLLGMAHDG

-870 PVINVNGDPDVR
+870 PVINVNGDPDAR

>member
-1 MAGRSLGTLTID
+1 MAGKSLGTLTLD
-13 LIARTAGF
+13 LVARTAGF
-21 AAGMSQAERSS
+21 SSGMSQAERSS

-37 KIVADVDAVATAFAA
+37 KIVSDVDAVATAFAA
-52 ASSAAVATAAGVGAY
+52 ASSAAVTTAAGVGAY

-94 SLLSWQYAAG
+94 AMLSWQYAAG
-104 KAGMSGEQIA
+104 KAGVSGEQIA

-161 SDALSK
+161 SDALKK
-167 ISTTSEKTTILESLG
+167 IGTTSEKTTILESLG

-223 VNALFEDMES
+223 TNALFEDMAS
-233 QVDGVKTSLATGLA
+233 QVDGVKIALATGLA

-257 LTEIGDTL
+257 ITEIGETL

-304 GMAQN
+304 GIAQN
-309 AGGALKTD
+309 AGGALKTE
-317 ASAADIRTRI
+317 ASAADIRARI

-345 NAAGRLL
+345 NAAGRIL
-352 QQKDGSLEDELAL
+352 QRKDGSLEDELAL

-373 EKLDSEVRPVTDI
+373 EKLDSEVRPAITVT
-386 TPPATEMPGNTGTGR
+386 PATMTAVSTDSVTTGK
-401 QDYRL
+401 DFSL
-406 APGQSNGKSAASQ
+406 APGQSNGKTSASQ
-419 ADKDA
+419 ADKDVH
-424 KKALNSFR
+424 KALNSFR
-432 QLEASY
+432 LMEASY

-444 SDMTGERTKALTE
+444 LDTTGDRTREVTE
-457 LEKLQYETASGKLT
+457 LEKLQYEMASGKLT

-492 AQKKVME
+492 AQKKAME
-499 EQKQLQAFLASQQA
+499 EQRQLQAFTASQQA

-529 GEGEQLRSR
+529 GTGEQTRSR
-538 IRELLDIQRSYY
+538 MRELLEIRRSYY
-550 DQLETLRQRQE
+550 DQMESLRQRQE
-561 SGDITRTLYEGETTV
+561 SGDISRTLYDGETAV
-576 LKQEFEKR
+576 LKAELEKR
-584 LRMQQDYYRR
+584 LRMQQDYYRQ

-599 GDWLSGAGD
+599 DYWLSGAGD
-608 ALNDYVTEA
+608 ALKDYVTEA
-617 GNSAA
+617 DNNAA
-622 QAKNAV
+622 MAKSAV
-628 TSVLDTTESSV
+628 TSVLGTTENSV
-639 QGMLDDIIRGT
+639 SGMLDDIIRGT
-650 ENAGDAV
+650 KSAGDAV
-657 KSVVED
+657 KDVVED

-677 KKMVA
+677 KKIVT

-687 MTGDGSSGHGDLL
+687 LAGESNIAGSGDLL
-700 SLLAGGGISTGSNGT
+700 SLLTGAGSNGDSSA
-715 GNTAVAGVAGMAGV
+715 GSAVAG
-729 ATGSSISNGSDGQF
+729 ATSSLTDSDML
-743 SGLNELLHTSLT
+743 SGLKAVLNTSLT
-755 EMFAD
+755 EVFSEL
-760 VSDTMTDIF
+760 SDTLSGLFSSMTDELG
-769 SGLTDNLSSLISGVG
+769 SLLSSLGSS
-784 GDLSGMF
+784 LSGM
-791 TGLFSGLSG
+791 LSGLSG
-800 GNGGG
+800 SGGG
-805 LLSGIGSLLGMAHDG
+805 FLSLLGMAHDG

-858 GNRSGGQNFSYS
+858 GNRSGGQSFSYS
-870 PVINVNGDPDVR
+870 PVINVNGDPDAR

-904 SLNTGSGAV
+904 SLSTGSGAV

-924 RSS
+924 RSG

>member
-1 MAGRSLGTLTID
+1 MAGKSLGTLTLD
-13 LIARTAGF
+13 LVARTAGF
-21 AAGMSQAERSS
+21 SSGMSQAERSS

-37 KIVADVDAVATAFAA
+37 KIVSDVDAVATAFAA

-94 SLLSWQYAAG
+94 ALLSWQYAAG
-104 KAGMSGEQIA
+104 KAGVSGEQIA

-161 SDALSK
+161 SDALKK
-167 ISTTSEKTTILESLG
+167 IGTTSEKTTILESLG

-203 AAAQTF
+203 AAAQAF

-223 VNALFEDMES
+223 TNALFEDMAS
-233 QVDGVKTSLATGLA
+233 QVDGVKIALATGLA

-257 LTEIGDTL
+257 ITEIGDTL

-290 VAAEAG
+290 VAAAAG

-304 GMAQN
+304 GIAQN
-309 AGGALKTD
+309 AGGALKTE
-317 ASAADIRTRI
+317 ASAADIRARI

-345 NAAGRLL
+345 NAAGRML
-352 QQKDGSLEDELAL
+352 QRKDGSPEDELAL

-373 EKLDSEVRPVTDI
+373 EKLDSEVRAPVTLPTPETEKNVSAVRDI
-386 TPPATEMPGNTGTGR
+386 PHGTDFLLPPGG
-401 QDYRL
+401 
-406 APGQSNGKSAASQ
+406 SNGKTGDITAQ
-419 ADKDA
+419 KV
-424 KKALNSFR
+424 LNSFR
-432 QLEASY
+432 QMETAY
-438 QRQIAL
+438 QRLIAL
-444 SDMTGERTKALTE
+444 TDVSGERTREVTE
-457 LEKLQYETASGKLT
+457 LEKLRFELTSGKLT
-471 NLNEAQKT
+471 SLNDTQKT

-487 LDQLN
+487 LDLLN
-492 AQKKVME
+492 AQKKAME
-499 EQKQLQAFLASQQA
+499 EQKQLQAFTASQQV
-513 QTRNA
+513 QTSNA

-529 GEGEQLRSR
+529 GTGEQTRSR
-538 IRELLDIQRSYY
+538 MRELLEIRRSYY
-550 DQLETLRQRQE
+550 DQMESLRQRQE
-561 SGDITRTLYEGETTV
+561 SGDISRTLYEGETAV
-576 LKQEFEKR
+576 LKAELEKR
-584 LRMQQDYYRR
+584 LRMQQDYYRQ

-599 GDWLSGAGD
+599 DDWLSGAGD
-608 ALNDYVTEA
+608 ALKDYVTEA
-617 GNSAA
+617 DNNAA
-622 QAKNAV
+622 MAKSAV
-628 TSVLDTTESSV
+628 TSVLGTTENSV
-639 QGMLDDIIRGT
+639 SGMLDDIIRGT
-650 ENAGDAV
+650 KSAGDAV
-657 KSVVED
+657 KDVVDD

-677 KKMVA
+677 KKIVA

-687 MTGDGSSGHGDLL
+687 LAGESNIAGSGDLL
-700 SLLAGGGISTGSNGT
+700 SLLTGAGSNGDSSA
-715 GNTAVAGVAGMAGV
+715 GSAVAG
-729 ATGSSISNGSDGQF
+729 ATSSLTDSDML
-743 SGLNELLHTSLT
+743 SGLKAVLNTSLT
-755 EMFAD
+755 EVFSEL
-760 VSDTMTDIF
+760 SDTLSGLFSSMTDELG
-769 SGLTDNLSSLISGVG
+769 SLLSSLGSS
-784 GDLSGMF
+784 LSGM
-791 TGLFSGLSG
+791 LSGLSG
-800 GNGGG
+800 SGGG
-805 LLSGIGSLLGMAHDG
+805 FLSLLGMAHDG

-858 GNRSGGQNFSYS
+858 GNRSGGQSFSYS
-870 PVINVNGDPDVR
+870 PVINVNGDPDAR

-904 SLNTGSGAV
+904 SLSTGSGAV

-924 RSS
+924 RSG

>member
-1 MAGRSLGTLTID
+1 MAGKSLGTLTLD
-13 LIARTAGF
+13 LVARTAGF
-21 AAGMSQAERSS
+21 SSGMSQAERSS

-37 KIVADVDAVATAFAA
+37 KIVSDVDAVATAFAA

-94 SLLSWQYAAG
+94 ALLSWQYAAG
-104 KAGMSGEQIA
+104 KAGVSGEQIA

-161 SDALSK
+161 SDALKK
-167 ISTTSEKTTILESLG
+167 IGTTSEKTTILESLG

-203 AAAQTF
+203 AAAQAF

-223 VNALFEDMES
+223 TNALFEDMAS
-233 QVDGVKTSLATGLA
+233 QVDGVKIALATGLA

-257 LTEIGDTL
+257 ITEIGDTL

-290 VAAEAG
+290 VAAAAG

-304 GMAQN
+304 GIAQN
-309 AGGALKTD
+309 AGGALKTE
-317 ASAADIRTRI
+317 ASAADIRARI

-345 NAAGRLL
+345 NAAGRML
-352 QQKDGSLEDELAL
+352 QRKDGSPEDELAL

-373 EKLDSEVRPVTDI
+373 EKLDSEVRAPVTLPTPETEKNVSAVRDI
-386 TPPATEMPGNTGTGR
+386 PHGTDFLLPPGG
-401 QDYRL
+401 
-406 APGQSNGKSAASQ
+406 SNGKTGDITAQ
-419 ADKDA
+419 KV
-424 KKALNSFR
+424 LNSFR
-432 QLEASY
+432 QMETAY
-438 QRQIAL
+438 QRLIAL
-444 SDMTGERTKALTE
+444 TDVSGERTREVTE
-457 LEKLQYETASGKLT
+457 LEKLRFELTSGKLT
-471 NLNEAQKT
+471 SLNDTQKT

-487 LDQLN
+487 LDLLN
-492 AQKKVME
+492 AQKKAME
-499 EQKQLQAFLASQQA
+499 EQKQLQAFTASQQV
-513 QTRNA
+513 QTSNA

-529 GEGEQLRSR
+529 GTGEQTRSR
-538 IRELLDIQRSYY
+538 MRELLEIRRSYY
-550 DQLETLRQRQE
+550 DQMESLRQRQE
-561 SGDITRTLYEGETTV
+561 SGDISRTLYEGETAV
-576 LKQEFEKR
+576 LKAELEKR
-584 LRMQQDYYRR
+584 LRMQQDYYRQ

-599 GDWLSGAGD
+599 DDWLSGAGD
-608 ALNDYVTEA
+608 ALKDYVTEA
-617 GNSAA
+617 DNNAA
-622 QAKNAV
+622 MAKSAV
-628 TSVLDTTESSV
+628 TSVLGTTENSV
-639 QGMLDDIIRGT
+639 SGMLDDIIRGT
-650 ENAGDAV
+650 KSAGDAV
-657 KSVVED
+657 KDVVED

-677 KKMVA
+677 KKIVA

-687 MTGDGSSGHGDLL
+687 LAGESNIAGSGDLL
-700 SLLAGGGISTGSNGT
+700 SLLTGAGSNGDSSA
-715 GNTAVAGVAGMAGV
+715 GSAVAG
-729 ATGSSISNGSDGQF
+729 ATSSLTDSDML
-743 SGLNELLHTSLT
+743 SGLKAVLNTSLT
-755 EMFAD
+755 EVFSEL
-760 VSDTMTDIF
+760 SDTLSGLFSSMTDELG
-769 SGLTDNLSSLISGVG
+769 SLLSSLGSS
-784 GDLSGMF
+784 LSGM
-791 TGLFSGLSG
+791 LSGLSG
-800 GNGGG
+800 SGGG
-805 LLSGIGSLLGMAHDG
+805 FLSLLGMAHDG

-858 GNRSGGQNFSYS
+858 GNRSGGQSFSYS
-870 PVINVNGDPDVR
+870 PVINVNGDPDAR

-904 SLNTGSGAV
+904 SLSTGSGAV

-924 RSS
+924 RSG